1 MLEIVSGIF
10 IGFGIE
16 TLCLSV
22 FILYKRR
29 KMKSP
34 LLYDDLFSAN
44 INADVLES
52 PPPEESTNTNVAL
65 EYQDL

>member
-22 FILYKRR
+22 FILYKRQ

-52 PPPEESTNTNVAL
+52 PPPEESTNTSVAL

>member
-1 MLEIVSGIF
+1 MFEIIIGIF

-16 TLCLSV
+16 TLCLSL

-44 INADVLES
+44 INSDMLES
-52 PPPEESTNTNVAL
+52 PPPEELNNPNVAL